1 MKHLNSG
8 FIGSV
13 LLLGALATNV
23 EAVVIYDWYDAAS
36 NSNVGPIS
44 ASIAFDESIWEFGGT
59 FVYDTPYRG
68 GPIPFFGVVSIDFA
82 TPLNLDSTP
91 SLNQGFTDPIQLKQS
106 TCAQSVHYGF
116 DPIAYCRAQGLGVD
130 DLVVTEGYWKFH
142 LTFGEYLQG
151 SMYLNDTYTNVG
163 MGSMGHL
170 FTISDLRSDSPGPCF
185 LDAAACVGGTGY
197 WKLAQVS
204 EPITGLLLAAGL
216 LPMLVLQR
224 RRSMLKQKVHN
235 V

>member
-36 NSNVGPIS
+36 DSNVGPIS
-44 ASIAFDESIWEFGGT
+44 ASIAFDDSIWESGGT
-59 FVYDTPYRG
+59 FVYDTSYG
-68 GPIPFFGVVSIDFA
+68 DGSIPFFGVVSIDFS
-82 TPLNLDSTP
+82 TPLNLSSTP
-91 SLNQGFTDPIQLKQS
+91 SLNQGFTDPIQLKQL
-106 TCAQSVHYGF
+106 TCAQSAPYGF
-116 DPIAYCRAQGLGVD
+116 DPIAYCAGQGLGVD
-130 DLVVTEGYWKFH
+130 DLVVTAGYWKFD

-151 SMYLNDTYTNVG
+151 SMSLNDTHTNVG
-163 MGSMGHL
+163 MSSLGHL

-197 WKLAQVS
+197 WKLTPVS
-204 EPITGLLLAAGL
+204 EPITALLLAAGL
-216 LPMLVLQR
+216 LPLIVLQR
-224 RRSMLKQKVHN
+224 RRFMCKQKSA
-235 V
+235 